1 MEVEMEI
8 VFCFLRFPG
17 GLYQSRDVTPHDVE
31 HTGGQ
36 CLIGIVAFDSAA
48 QEIGTDSQPFLT
60 LIALSGGNPQVVHE
74 EVLFRSDVL
83 ETVDVDFTVHV
94 VDGATGEVG
103 FYLYG
108 QFRVLVFGR
117 EVQGVG
123 AEMVDSG
130 TEVEGGC
137 LAGSIDRA
145 AQLYGAVFVV
155 ERYVTVEAALLI
167 FSVQSDV
174 FVGIVTVVYGCH
186 QPFHGNGGVSL
197 GVMVAFDVHVEGDF
211 SKLVVVQHPAQ
222 FESGCLYR
230 TRISE
235 IALVFVGTEF
245 DVCLDGAYIRADF
258 AIGHQVR
265 EVSGNLSTERYR
277 AQILQYRRNSFV
289 IFTQVA
295 YKECNAV
302 RVGI

>member
-1 MEVEMEI
+1 
-8 VFCFLRFPG
+8 
-17 GLYQSRDVTPHDVE
+17 
-31 HTGGQ
+31 
-36 CLIGIVAFDSAA
+36 
-48 QEIGTDSQPFLT
+48 
-60 LIALSGGNPQVVHE
+60 
-74 EVLFRSDVL
+74 
-83 ETVDVDFTVHV
+83 
-94 VDGATGEVG
+94 
-103 FYLYG
+103 
-108 QFRVLVFGR
+108 
-117 EVQGVG
+117 
-123 AEMVDSG
+123 MVDSG

-145 AQLYGAVFVV
+145 VQLYGSVFVV

-167 FSVQSDV
+167 LSVQSDV
-174 FVGIVTVVYGCH
+174 FVSIVTVVYGCH

-197 GVMVAFDVHVEGDF
+197 GIMIAFDVHVEGDF

-235 IALVFVGTEF
+235 IAFVFVGTEF
-245 DVCLDGAYIRADF
+245 DICLDGAYIRADF